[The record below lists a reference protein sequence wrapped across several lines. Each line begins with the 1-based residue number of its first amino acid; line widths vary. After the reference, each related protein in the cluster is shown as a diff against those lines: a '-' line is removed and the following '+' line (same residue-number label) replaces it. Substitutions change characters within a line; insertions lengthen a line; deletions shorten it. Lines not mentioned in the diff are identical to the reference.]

1 MSNVFL
7 DYSKYYDLLN
17 QGKNYKDECGFV
29 KALIEA
35 YCPKARSI
43 LNIGCGTGEH
53 DRYFKEMGYA
63 VEGIDLSEEMLN
75 IARRKNPEIIYT
87 NADARSFSVEKK
99 FDVIVSLFHVLSY
112 QNSNQDVLDYLTRIE
127 EHLAPNGIAIF
138 DYWYGPAVLN
148 LKPENRTRSFD
159 SEQLAIQRHAK
170 TELNYVQNIATV
182 HFDISVTDKT
192 SSQIVNMSEEHPMR
206 FFFTPE
212 LHLMCQISGLAILAE
227 REWLSLTALPSQ
239 TSWSAFSVVTKK

>member
-1 MSNVFL
+1 MSTVFL

-17 QGKNYKDECGFV
+17 QSKNYQDECRFV
-29 KALIEA
+29 QTVIET

-53 DRYFKEMGYA
+53 DRYFNKMGYS
-63 VEGIDLSEEMLN
+63 VEGIDLSFEMLN
-75 IARRKNPEIIYT
+75 IARIKNPDIHYT
-87 NADARSFSVEKK
+87 NADARSFSFGKK

-112 QNSNQDVLDYLTRIE
+112 QNSNKDALDYFQRIE

-148 LKPENRTRSFD
+148 LKPENRTRSFE
-159 SEQLAIQRHAK
+159 SEQLAIQRHAR

-182 HFDISVTDKT
+182 HFDISVTDKA
-192 SSQIVNMSEEHPMR
+192 SSQIVNMNEEHPMR
-206 FFFTPE
+206 YFFTPE
-212 LHLMCQISGLAILAE
+212 LQLMCQSSGLRTIAE
-227 REWLSLTALPSQ
+227 REWLSLTTLPSQ